1 MSRRKKIPLLVTLF
15 GLGLVVTSL
24 VNMVCLLDYNYYH
37 YIFSFLPG
45 QLVIARYILSW
56 FLLVLGFLSGLGI
69 LRLDNNLRK
78 VAIGIFTFTALAV
91 YWKYPYYAVKNHA
104 AYLDQVFK
112 NARVLPPYA
121 PGFSSLAANTVVIL
135 CAIDIVFS
143 LCFIYY
149 FTRQRI
155 KILFG

>member
-1 MSRRKKIPLLVTLF
+1 MSKKKIPLAITLF
-15 GLGLVVTSL
+15 GLGVVVTSL
-24 VNMVCLLDYNYYH
+24 VNIVCLIDYNYYR
-37 YIFSFLPG
+37 YVFSFLPN
-45 QLVIARYILSW
+45 QLIIARYLFSW

-69 LRLDNNLRK
+69 LRLDNKFRK
-78 VAIGIFTFTALAV
+78 VTIGIFTFTALTV

-121 PGFSSLAANTVVIL
+121 PGFCSLAATTTVVL
-135 CAIDIVFS
+135 CAIDIIFS

-149 FTRQRI
+149 FTRQRV
-155 KILFG
+155 KNLFR